1 MLVIFIIHFRSFH
14 LAFLHSSWGHTKSH
28 RTHSFSMETKADE
41 KPGNECPQNKQ
52 KLAKKRK
59 SYTLVT
65 MSNWIGNTHENMSF
79 IVETDLLLEPLA
91 KYEIQRRLVPP
102 ISYDAGKE
110 DKKELD
116 IALWDAL
123 RKGEQL
129 LTYDG
134 AIGVREQFGRYED
147 VDIDKFIFI
156 ERFC

>member
-1 MLVIFIIHFRSFH
+1 MKKENEV
-14 LAFLHSSWGHTKSH
+14 
-28 RTHSFSMETKADE
+28 E
-41 KPGNECPQNKQ
+41 KPTKKQ
-52 KLAKKRK
+52 KRK

-65 MSNWIGNTHENMSF
+65 MSNWIGNTHDNMSF

-91 KYEIQRRLVPP
+91 NYDIQRRFVPP
-102 ISYDAGKE
+102 ISYDAGEK
-110 DKKELD
+110 DKKEFD

-123 RKGEQL
+123 GKGEQL

-147 VDIDKFIFI
+147 VDIDKFVFI